1 MDEKKS
7 ASNFLATNDAGT
19 DGKLNTWLKNSVTY
33 SI

>member
-7 ASNFLATNDAGT
+7 ASNFLATNDVGA
-19 DGKLNTWLKNSVTY
+19 DKKLNTWLKNLVTY